1 MDKVVKVMGLDHLY
15 ILYLNVHYYVNFI
28 HYGEGMDKVVKI
40 NRFRPSMYTL
50 SKRTLLCQLY
60 TLW

>member
-1 MDKVVKVMGLDHLY
+1 MNKVVKLIGIDNLC
-15 ILYLNVHYYVNFI
+15 ILYLSIHYCVNFI
-28 HYGEGMDKVVKI
+28 HYGEGMDKVVKM

-50 SKRTLLCQLY
+50 SKRTPLCQLY